1 MMAENSKGFSSMNG
15 ESDGTDHTPEP
26 GATGHQTQRRSI
38 PQSAVEDEDFDLR
51 GLLLTVWRGKWII
64 AASAVIAAG
73 LAIFAVSRMEPAYTA
88 YARVLFDP
96 PRANVIEMQDVMS
109 HPDGAGESLQ
119 NEIEVLRSTSLLSR
133 VVQEVGFERQV
144 ATDEAGETEPG
155 PMSQAGG
162 WVNLRQW
169 VPEDLL
175 QQLGL
180 AAPPSSPAAPE
191 EASRRW
197 LIETVG
203 LLNQNLVVR
212 PIEESRVLELSYT
225 ANDPELAARVVNTI
239 AEQYIV
245 VQIEAKLEAAGQAT
259 EWLRERIDQL
269 RSRVQEAEESVER
282 TRAELMQAYGESS
295 DVLRQQL
302 NDLNDQLANVR
313 GLRSD
318 LEARHARVASQLN
331 TAGDLGAVADFRES
345 QEIQDLRQRDLD
357 LRNRESQLLTSVEE
371 GHPALERLRDQMSEV
386 REEIRAE
393 AERVSAALR
402 AEIEIVRDR
411 ESSLSAQV
419 ADLETEIV
427 EQSRLE
433 LQLRELEREAQAA
446 RAVYEDFLA
455 RYNEMTQQ
463 IGIQQADARVLS
475 PAEPPLF
482 PDAAQKRSTV
492 IAAGIGGSLLGLGLI
507 FLLERLNNTFR
518 GVRQLETAT
527 MLPAIA
533 TLPLVK
539 SRDRRDVVHHV
550 RSKPNSSLAEAVRKL
565 RASILLSSDPPKVV
579 MITSA
584 VPVEGKTT
592 TSMLLGLTTVAT
604 GHSAIIVDCD
614 LRMPSLASTEKPRE
628 PRPGL
633 LSLLEGKA
641 SLNDAI
647 LVQQGTGLH
656 MLTAESHEFH
666 ADKNAADILM
676 SDRFK
681 RLLAKLRSIYDI
693 VILDTPPTLAVTDAR
708 ILAKSADAVLFAVR
722 WGQTPAGAVIEGLK
736 ELRTVDAP
744 VIGTVMTLVDEAK
757 AAKYN
762 QSGYNYSR
770 YYQKYYKNA

>member
-1 MMAENSKGFSSMNG
+1 MNSG
-15 ESDGTDHTPEP
+15 SDDKDHTHKP
-26 GATGHQTQRRSI
+26 GTPSHQTQRRSI

-51 GLLLTVWRGKWII
+51 GLFLTVWRGKWII
-64 AASAVIAAG
+64 AACAVIAAG
-73 LAIFAVSRMEPAYTA
+73 LAIVAVTQMAPTYTA
-88 YARVLFDP
+88 YARVLFNP
-96 PRANVIEMQDVMS
+96 ARADVIEMQDVMS
-109 HPDGAGESLQ
+109 HPDGSGEGLQ

-133 VVQEVGFERQV
+133 VVEEVGFERQV
-144 ATDEAGETEPG
+144 ATHETAESETG
-155 PMSQAGG
+155 AMSQAAG
-162 WVNLRQW
+162 WADPRQW
-169 VPEDLL
+169 LPEDML
-175 QQLGL
+175 QELGL
-180 AAPPSSPAAPE
+180 ATPPSSPPEPE

-197 LIETVG
+197 LIEMVG

-212 PIEESRVLELSYT
+212 PIEDSRVLELSYT
-225 ANDPELAARVVNTI
+225 AGDPELAARIVNTI
-239 AEQYIV
+239 ADQYIV
-245 VQIEAKLEAAGQAT
+245 VQIEAKLEAAEQAT
-259 EWLRERIDQL
+259 DWLRERIDLL

-282 TRAELMQAYGESS
+282 TRADLMRAYGESS

-318 LEARHARVASQLN
+318 LEARYARVSSQLN

-345 QEIQDLRQRDLD
+345 QEIQALRQRDRE
-357 LRNRESQLLTSVEE
+357 LRNRENQLLTSVAED
-371 GHPALERLRDQMSEV
+371 HPALERLRDQIREV
-386 REEIRAE
+386 REEIHAE
-393 AERVSAALR
+393 AERVAAALR

-419 ADLETEIV
+419 ADLGAEIV
-427 EQSRLE
+427 NQSRLE

-463 IGIQQADARVLS
+463 LGIQQADARVLS

-492 IAAGIGGSLLGLGLI
+492 IAAGLGGSLLGLGLI

-527 MLPAIA
+527 ALPVIA
-533 TLPLVK
+533 TLPLVR
-539 SRDRRDVVHHV
+539 SRDRQDVVHHV
-550 RSKPNSSLAEAVRKL
+550 RAKPNSSLAEAVRKL
-565 RASILLSSDPPKVV
+565 RASILLSSEPPKVV

-614 LRMPSLASTEKPRE
+614 LRMPSLGSTKNPDE

-656 MLTAESHEFH
+656 VLTAEPHEFH
-666 ADKNAADILM
+666 VDKNAADILM

-681 RLLAKLRSIYDI
+681 RMLAKLRSIYDI

-708 ILAKSADAVLFAVR
+708 ILAKCADAVLFAVR
-722 WGQTPAGAVIEGLK
+722 WGGTPTGAVIEGLK
-736 ELRTVDAP
+736 ELQSVDAP
-744 VIGTVMTLVDEAK
+744 IIGTVMTLVDEAK
-757 AAKYN
+757 AAKHN
-762 QSGYNYSR
+762 QSGYNYRR
-770 YYQKYYKNA
+770 YCQKYYKNA